1 MQNIKIYTFWQGYM
15 PPYIRMC
22 LDTFPNSGHE
32 FVVLDHS
39 NVNDY
44 LSPRDFPLEKLAKIP
59 PAAQGDIIA
68 CYMMNRFRGY
78 FIDADT
84 IFLGKITH
92 LEELLY
98 SHELVMIGDEKVP
111 FCHAAFILSSGD
123 SVILREWETKIRNL
137 LAAKENSD
145 QAGSQDDGG
154 FLINS
159 NSFGH
164 PLLHPI
170 IGKRMDRVKIL
181 DKDLFLPENRCLRD
195 FSSEKR
201 CQSYNEFYFTEE
213 AKDIH
218 DAPFLILHNSWSP
231 GWYKDYR
238 KEKVEKDGLF
248 ISRLLM
254 QAAPKI

>member
-22 LDTFPNSGHE
+22 LDTFPNSGYE
-32 FVVLDHS
+32 FELLDHS

-44 LSPRDFPLEKLAKIP
+44 LSPRDFPLEKLAKLP

-84 IFLGKITH
+84 VFLGKINH
-92 LEELLY
+92 LEELLD

-123 SVILREWETKIRNL
+123 SVLLREWETKIRDL
-137 LAAKENSD
+137 LATIENSD
-145 QAGSQDDGG
+145 QAGSQGESG
-154 FLINS
+154 FAINS
-159 NSFGH
+159 NSFGN
-164 PLLHPI
+164 PLLHPL
-170 IGKRMDRVKIL
+170 IGERLNWVKIL
-181 DKDLFLPENRCLRD
+181 DKDLFLPENRSLRD

-201 CQSYNEFYFTEE
+201 SQSYNEFYFTEE
-213 AKDIH
+213 AKDLP
-218 DAPFLILHNSWSP
+218 DTPFLILHNSWSP
-231 GWYKDYR
+231 EWYKNYR
-238 KEKVEKDGLF
+238 REEIEKNTLF
-248 ISRLLM
+248 ISRILM
-254 QAAPKI
+254 HAAPKV